1 MKSGGGEKN
10 QKKPWKIFD
19 QFGEFWNL
27 HMYNKFSIFSFTSEM
42 RIIYIVQ
49 MDFVVIFLLEETYS

>member
-1 MKSGGGEKN
+1 
-10 QKKPWKIFD
+10 
-19 QFGEFWNL
+19 
-27 HMYNKFSIFSFTSEM
+27 MYNKFSIFSFTSEM